1 MSLESWETESLEQKQ
16 KSKKHSAFEFQK
28 FFLGKRKKYT
38 QKTYKYESTRVHL
51 SLSVRID
58 NRYLISCVA
67 LWSWKSRQPVEK
79 GADVE
84 SWLPK

>member
-58 NRYLISCVA
+58 NRYLISCD
-67 LWSWKSRQPVEK
+67 P
-79 GADVE
+79 E
-84 SWLPK
+84 SPDNR

>member
-38 QKTYKYESTRVHL
+38 QKTRVHL

-58 NRYLISCVA
+58 NRYLI
-67 LWSWKSRQPVEK
+67 LKSWKSRQPVEK

>member
-1 MSLESWETESLEQKQ
+1 MRVHCLHDMSLESWETESLEQKQ

-67 LWSWKSRQPVEK
+67 L
-79 GADVE
+79 
-84 SWLPK
+84 